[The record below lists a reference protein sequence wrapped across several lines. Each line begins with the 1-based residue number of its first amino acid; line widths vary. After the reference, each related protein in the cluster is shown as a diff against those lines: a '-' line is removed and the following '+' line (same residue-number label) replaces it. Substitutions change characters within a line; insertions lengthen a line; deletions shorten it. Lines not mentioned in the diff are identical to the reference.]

1 MLFRSG
7 INMDKIKII
16 TDGSCDLS
24 HEVLNKF
31 NINVVPL
38 GVSFGEEH
46 YTAGVD
52 IDNKEFYAKMK
63 ESKELPKTFCP
74 SPENFC
80 KEYQCEEDKIIVIA
94 LSSKLSGTYNS
105 ASLARDLYLS
115 EHKEKDIRVID
126 SMTGSIGAGLLLIKA
141 AKMISEGKDID
152 EIVEAIENLKEKI
165 SFYGT
170 LETLENAIK
179 GGRINPLAGKIIGAL
194 NFKAI
199 VQIKDGVVKPIDKA
213 RGESNSIKKVA
224 NYITSSIEDT
234 KDKILCLMHANCPEK
249 AHKLLSI
256 IEKTHKFDEVYISE
270 VGPVM
275 GTYTSE
281 GAVLGAVL

>member
-1 MLFRSG
+1 
-7 INMDKIKII
+7 MDKIKII

-152 EIVEAIENLKEKI
+152 EIVEAIENKKKKI
-165 SFYGT
+165 SFYG
-170 LETLENAIK
+170 TLENAIK

>member
-1 MLFRSG
+1 
-7 INMDKIKII
+7 MDKIKII

-170 LETLENAIK
+170 LETLENSIK

>member
-1 MLFRSG
+1 
-7 INMDKIKII
+7 MDKIKII

-80 KEYQCEEDKIIVIA
+80 KEYQCKEDKIIVIA

>member
-1 MLFRSG
+1 
-7 INMDKIKII
+7 MDKIKII

-213 RGESNSIKKVA
+213 RGERNSIKKVA

>member
-1 MLFRSG
+1 
-7 INMDKIKII
+7 MDKIKII

-80 KEYQCEEDKIIVIA
+80 KEYQCEEHRIIVLA

-105 ASLARDLYLS
+105 AVLARDLYLS

-126 SMTGSIGAGLLLIKA
+126 SMTGSIGAGLLLIRA
-141 AKMISEGKDID
+141 AKMISDGKDID

-170 LETLENAIK
+170 LETLENAVK

>member
-1 MLFRSG
+1 
-7 INMDKIKII
+7 MDKIKII

-63 ESKELPKTFCP
+63 DSKELPKTFCP

-224 NYITSSIEDT
+224 NYITSNIEDT

>member
-1 MLFRSG
+1 
-7 INMDKIKII
+7 MDKIKII

-63 ESKELPKTFCP
+63 DSKELPKTFCP

-256 IEKTHKFDEVYISE
+256 IEKTNKFDEVYISE

>member
-1 MLFRSG
+1 
-7 INMDKIKII
+7 MDKIKII

-63 ESKELPKTFCP
+63 DSKELPKTFCP

-165 SFYGT
+165 SFSGA
-170 LETLENAIK
+170 LDTLENAIK

>member
-1 MLFRSG
+1 
-7 INMDKIKII
+7 MDKIKII

-224 NYITSSIEDT
+224 NYITSNIEDT

>member
-1 MLFRSG
+1 
-7 INMDKIKII
+7 MDKIKII

-105 ASLARDLYLS
+105 SSLARDLYLS

>member
-1 MLFRSG
+1 
-7 INMDKIKII
+7 MDKIKII

-170 LETLENAIK
+170 LETLENE
-179 GGRINPLAGKIIGAL
+179 
-194 NFKAI
+194 
-199 VQIKDGVVKPIDKA
+199 IKDGVVKPIDKA

>member
-1 MLFRSG
+1 
-7 INMDKIKII
+7 MDKIKII

-63 ESKELPKTFCP
+63 DSKELPKTFCP

-224 NYITSSIEDT
+224 SHITSSIEDT

>member
-1 MLFRSG
+1 
-7 INMDKIKII
+7 MDKIKII

-141 AKMISEGKDID
+141 DKMISEGKDID

>member
-1 MLFRSG
+1 
-7 INMDKIKII
+7 MDKIKII

-31 NINVVPL
+31 NITVVPL

>member
-1 MLFRSG
+1 
-7 INMDKIKII
+7 MDKIKLI

>member
-1 MLFRSG
+1 
-7 INMDKIKII
+7 MDKIKII

-94 LSSKLSGTYNS
+94 LSSKLSDTYNS

>member
-1 MLFRSG
+1 
-7 INMDKIKII
+7 MDKIKII

-94 LSSKLSGTYNS
+94 LCSDKYK
-105 ASLARDLYLS
+105 SLAREALLYVPDNL
-115 EHKEKDIRVID
+115 EKDIRVID

>member
-1 MLFRSG
+1 
-7 INMDKIKII
+7 MDKIKII

-80 KEYQCEEDKIIVIA
+80 KEYQCKEDKIIVIA

-105 ASLARDLYLS
+105 ASLARELYLS

>member
-1 MLFRSG
+1 
-7 INMDKIKII
+7 MDKIKII

-94 LSSKLSGTYNS
+94 FSSILSGTYNS

>member
-1 MLFRSG
+1 
-7 INMDKIKII
+7 MDKIKII

-105 ASLARDLYLS
+105 AVLARDLYLS

-126 SMTGSIGAGLLLIKA
+126 SMTGSIGAGLLLIRA
-141 AKMISEGKDID
+141 AKMISDWKDID

-170 LETLENAIK
+170 LETLENAVK

>member
-1 MLFRSG
+1 
-7 INMDKIKII
+7 MDKIKII
-16 TDGSCDLS
+16 TDCSCDLS

>member
-1 MLFRSG
+1 
-7 INMDKIKII
+7 MDKIKII

-179 GGRINPLAGKIIGAL
+179 GGRINPLAGKIIEL
-194 NFKAI
+194 
-199 VQIKDGVVKPIDKA
+199 
-213 RGESNSIKKVA
+213 
-224 NYITSSIEDT
+224 
-234 KDKILCLMHANCPEK
+234 
-249 AHKLLSI
+249 
-256 IEKTHKFDEVYISE
+256 
-270 VGPVM
+270 
-275 GTYTSE
+275 
-281 GAVLGAVL
+281 

>member
-1 MLFRSG
+1 
-7 INMDKIKII
+7 MDQIKLI

-63 ESKELPKTFCP
+63 DSKELPKTFCP

>member
-1 MLFRSG
+1 
-7 INMDKIKII
+7 MDKIKII

-31 NINVVPL
+31 NINVVLL

>member
-1 MLFRSG
+1 
-7 INMDKIKII
+7 
-16 TDGSCDLS
+16 
-24 HEVLNKF
+24 
-31 NINVVPL
+31 
-38 GVSFGEEH
+38 EEH

-105 ASLARDLYLS
+105 ASLARELYLS

>member
-1 MLFRSG
+1 
-7 INMDKIKII
+7 MDKIKII
-16 TDGSCDLS
+16 TAGSCDLS

-63 ESKELPKTFCP
+63 DSKELPKTFCP

>member
-1 MLFRSG
+1 
-7 INMDKIKII
+7 MDKIKII

-31 NINVVPL
+31 NINVVAL